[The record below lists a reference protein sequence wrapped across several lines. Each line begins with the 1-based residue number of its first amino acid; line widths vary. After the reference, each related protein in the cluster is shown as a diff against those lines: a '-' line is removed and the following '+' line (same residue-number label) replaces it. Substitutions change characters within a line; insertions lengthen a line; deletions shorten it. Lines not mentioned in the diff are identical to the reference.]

1 MTWFADRKLVL
12 ARRARK
18 SDTNYIHAQLLLA
31 GQKVV
36 SDEIKG
42 RSHVYKFD
50 CGCVRSYALSTEF
63 SASETISPC
72 KKHVGISGK
81 REAPT
86 QS

>member
-1 MTWFADRKLVL
+1 MTWLADRKLVL

-42 RSHVYKFD
+42 RSHLYLFD
-50 CGCVRSYALSTEF
+50 CGCVRSYDLSEG
-63 SASETISPC
+63 SAASESISPC

-81 REAPT
+81 REGPVRA
-86 QS
+86 